1 MASYETWFNKSIEV
15 TGKLEGPKHFWD
27 TKMHRLDAMVT
38 MSSNKKK
45 NSRIEETLSQLP
57 PKRDDTILAR
67 RNYRNKDQTNHLESS
82 NVGDTIE
89 GTPARQSLNDSSVYQ
104 DSSYK

>member
-67 RNYRNKDQTNHLESS
+67 RAYRNIAQGQEASS
-82 NVGDTIE
+82 NIGDQIE
-89 GTPARQSLNDSSVYQ
+89 GSPARPVNTSLNDSSA
-104 DSSYK
+104 

>member
-27 TKMHRLDAMVT
+27 TKMHRLDNMVT

-45 NSRIEETLSQLP
+45 FSRIDETLSNLP
-57 PKRDDTILAR
+57 PKKDDTIPKR
-67 RNYRNKDQTNHLESS
+67 PYRNASQVASTMGEGLEDSPNRMVNTS
-82 NVGDTIE
+82 M
-89 GTPARQSLNDSSVYQ
+89 NDGMLKQVPV
-104 DSSYK
+104 